1 MKLGVRCIAALPE
14 PVPCGVLTIKFEML
28 HLRVDE
34 MICKVRHDIRE
45 SAIRD
50 DRNFLDSPKMLLEEP
65 QVSKQRAKVFPAGK
79 RFCVYQ
85 YSAQLPMSLQINI
98 DLARQRREVCRL
110 KRPFGM
116 QHQQAFIV

>member
-1 MKLGVRCIAALPE
+1 MKLGVHWIAALPE
-14 PVPCGVLTIKFEML
+14 PVPRGILARGIEML

-34 MICKVRHDIRE
+34 MVCKVRHDIRD

-65 QVSKQRAKVFPAGK
+65 QVSKQRAKIFPAGK

-85 YSAQLPMSLQINI
+85 YSAQLPMSLKINI
-98 DLARQRREVCRL
+98 DLARQRREVCRF
-110 KRPFGM
+110 KRPFWM
-116 QHQQAFIV
+116 QH